1 MDTLP
6 NDVLIA
12 IFDSYMDECS
22 HENSKEEKEVAWQSL
37 VHVCRRWRSIVFGSP
52 RHLDL
57 QLVCKTRTR
66 ARDTLDAWPIL
77 PLVIECR
84 GDYRIRNVDNI
95 LAVLERNDR
104 VCRIIL
110 INVDSPDLEIILAAM
125 QQPFPELTGLD
136 LWLNDK
142 TVAVVP
148 DSFLGGSAPR
158 LEDLTLGGIPFPG
171 IPKLLLSATHLV
183 NLHLRQ
189 IPHSGYFSPDVMV
202 TALSTLTNLEIFSLR
217 FQSPRSC
224 PDQATRRPLPSTRSV
239 LPVLTQFWFK
249 GVSEYLED
257 LVARIDAPQ
266 LNRLPIR
273 FFNDIVF
280 DTPQFM
286 QFISRTPML
295 KLLEKAHITLSDKAA
310 NVNFL
315 SRTSDW
321 NRDFNVE
328 ILCRG
333 MDWQVSSLEQV
344 CTSLLPSLSMSEDL
358 YIYKRPGY
366 GLDWKGKIENG
377 LWVEVLHPF
386 TTVKNLYLSEEFA
399 LRIVPALGE
408 LVEGRTTEVLP
419 ALQNIFLEGLES
431 SDASGSIEEG
441 IGQFIAAREVAGHP
455 IIISRWANS
464 ENEKIPVYHD
474 H

>member
-1 MDTLP
+1 M
-6 NDVLIA
+6 I
-12 IFDSYMDECS
+12 
-22 HENSKEEKEVAWQSL
+22 
-37 VHVCRRWRSIVFGSP
+37 
-52 RHLDL
+52 
-57 QLVCKTRTR
+57 
-66 ARDTLDAWPIL
+66 
-77 PLVIECR
+77 
-84 GDYRIRNVDNI
+84 
-95 LAVLERNDR
+95 

-110 INVDSPDLEIILAAM
+110 INVYSSDLEIILAAM
-125 QQPFPELTGLD
+125 QRPFPELTGLD

-148 DSFLGGSAPR
+148 DSFLGGSAAR

-273 FFNDIVF
+273 FFNDVVF

-286 QFISRTPML
+286 QFISRTPLL

-321 NRDFNVE
+321 NRDLNVE